1 MVRRTAH
8 GGPNPSGEKGKK
20 PSGDAVPA
28 PRLAATGPTPLR
40 TPPHGRRRQTRG
52 PSQFSLVGPAV
63 PQRERTQRRRGDGPG
78 AAERDGP
85 M

>member
-8 GGPNPSGEKGKK
+8 GGPNPSGEKGKN

-52 PSQFSLVGPAV
+52 RSHKHINRK
-63 PQRERTQRRRGDGPG
+63 QRLRRVFFLCALAG
-78 AAERDGP
+78 AAEDPRP
-85 M
+85 TCS